1 MEVVVFPKVFAE
13 TANSWTDDNVVLVS
27 GRVDHRDEA
36 AQILCEAVHAWEDA
50 ARMGP
55 VAFGAER
62 DRLLRSRGRGSW
74 SPGGAAANGNG
85 GAPVA
90 APASAEGVTVRPRG
104 AVSVVAAPTTAAAI
118 PVEAEPSVPTP
129 MAEPS
134 EETPAPADAVPLSAS
149 PAEAGVIRIDFEE
162 GLGTERLLPAIES
175 VTQAVRDRPGALPVV
190 ITIPVAGATREVRLP
205 HRAEWND
212 RLAESVRQ
220 AAGVPVA
227 IELRAES
234 VEG

>member
-1 MEVVVFPKVFAE
+1 M
-13 TANSWTDDNVVLVS
+13 
-27 GRVDHRDEA
+27 
-36 AQILCEAVHAWEDA
+36 
-50 ARMGP
+50 
-55 VAFGAER
+55 
-62 DRLLRSRGRGSW
+62 
-74 SPGGAAANGNG
+74 
-85 GAPVA
+85 
-90 APASAEGVTVRPRG
+90 RPRG

-129 MAEPS
+129 LAEPS

-149 PAEAGVIRIDFEE
+149 PTEAGVIRIGFEE
-162 GLGTERLLPAIES
+162 GIGTERLLPAIES

>member
-1 MEVVVFPKVFAE
+1 M
-13 TANSWTDDNVVLVS
+13 
-27 GRVDHRDEA
+27 
-36 AQILCEAVHAWEDA
+36 
-50 ARMGP
+50 
-55 VAFGAER
+55 
-62 DRLLRSRGRGSW
+62 
-74 SPGGAAANGNG
+74 
-85 GAPVA
+85 
-90 APASAEGVTVRPRG
+90 RPRG
-104 AVSVVAAPTTAAAI
+104 AVSVVTSPTTAAAI
-118 PVEAEPSVPTP
+118 PVEAARSVPTP
-129 MAEPS
+129 LAEPS
-134 EETPAPADAVPLSAS
+134 EQTPAPADAVPLSAT
-149 PAEAGVIRIDFEE
+149 PAEAGVIRIGFEE
-162 GLGTERLLPAIES
+162 GIGTDRLLPAIES

>member
-1 MEVVVFPKVFAE
+1 
-13 TANSWTDDNVVLVS
+13 
-27 GRVDHRDEA
+27 
-36 AQILCEAVHAWEDA
+36 
-50 ARMGP
+50 
-55 VAFGAER
+55 
-62 DRLLRSRGRGSW
+62 
-74 SPGGAAANGNG
+74 
-85 GAPVA
+85 
-90 APASAEGVTVRPRG
+90 
-104 AVSVVAAPTTAAAI
+104 
-118 PVEAEPSVPTP
+118 VEADSSVPTP
-129 MAEPS
+129 LAEPS

-149 PAEAGVIRIDFEE
+149 PTEAGVIRIGFEE
-162 GLGTERLLPAIES
+162 GIGTERLLPAIES